1 MGVGGFSCCSCQNV
15 KKSIY
20 FNENNKNNDDINET
34 NKKIEENTMIQNKSG
49 ISDFNN
55 KCSKINAASFKSN
68 ELKLDIQQQQ
78 DNDEFEKLY
87 NQLSN
92 NTGNN

>member
-15 KKSIY
+15 KKSLY
-20 FNENNKNNDDINET
+20 LNENNDDTNET
-34 NKKIEENTMIQNKSG
+34 NKKIEENIIIPSKTSTNN
-49 ISDFNN
+49 FNN
-55 KCSKINAASFKSN
+55 NISKINATSFKSN

-78 DNDEFEKLY
+78 DNDDFENLFS
-87 NQLSN
+87 QLSN